1 MKKYALLGMNE
12 RNIVL
17 MERSCVENE
26 WNSLGTLRSVNQ
38 ARNILK
44 ILNDATDRPN
54 SKTKSD

>member
-1 MKKYALLGMNE
+1 MKKYALLGIND

-26 WNSLGTLRSVNQ
+26 WNSLGSLRSVHQ

-44 ILNDATDRPN
+44 ILNDANDRTN
-54 SKTKSD
+54 TKTKSD